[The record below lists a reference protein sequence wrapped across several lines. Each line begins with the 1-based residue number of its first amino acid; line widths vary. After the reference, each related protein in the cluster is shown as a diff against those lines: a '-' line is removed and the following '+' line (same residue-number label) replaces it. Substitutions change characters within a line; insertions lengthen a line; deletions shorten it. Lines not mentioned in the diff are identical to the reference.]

1 MARPLSAAPYVSFLS
16 RMQRRPNREIWPLS
30 LRAPIVPVPVPLRH
44 PEPPVALNLGAA
56 LHETYR
62 RARYDLE
69 IDYREPPP
77 PPELPAEDAA
87 WLDAHL
93 RERGLRP

>member
-1 MARPLSAAPYVSFLS
+1 MESPLHHPD
-16 RMQRRPNREIWPLS
+16 P
-30 LRAPIVPVPVPLRH
+30 PI
-44 PEPPVALNLGAA
+44 ALDLGAA
-56 LHETYR
+56 IHDAYR

-77 PPELPAEDAA
+77 PPELAPADAA

-93 RERGLRP
+93 RARGLRD

>member
-1 MARPLSAAPYVSFLS
+1 MVLRLRKQEERAQAQQLQRWVSDE
-16 RMQRRPNREIWPLS
+16 PI
-30 LRAPIVPVPVPLRH
+30 AIVPVPLHH
-44 PEPPVALNLGAA
+44 PDPPIALDLGAA
-56 LHETYR
+56 IHDAYR

-77 PPELPAEDAA
+77 PPELAPADAA

-93 RERGLRP
+93 RARGLRD